1 MTFFF
6 MGCHFSM
13 DWILLHRWVAHVA
26 FHLDLSE
33 VGSLGFLRP
42 LGEEIYWAFL
52 AHIIYSIE
60 EIESMG
66 FWTKYVMSDF

>member
-1 MTFFF
+1 MYDILF

-13 DWILLHRWVAHVA
+13 DWILLHRWVAQVA

-52 AHIIYSIE
+52 AHIVYSIE
-60 EIESMG
+60 EIEG
-66 FWTKYVMSDF
+66 LLD